1 MRVRFSGPAR
11 DDFRGIIE
19 AALLV
24 DVERAQ
30 AIRDDVAAAARS
42 LRLGW
47 ARYQVVAS
55 SRLGDVRKKNCRPFV
70 LLYRVTDYVEILA
83 VAHERSDWL
92 RAIADF

>member
-1 MRVRFSGPAR
+1 MISEASSRPRCWSTWSVRKQSATMSRPR
-11 DDFRGIIE
+11 PN
-19 AALLV
+19 
-24 DVERAQ
+24 
-30 AIRDDVAAAARS
+30 S

-70 LLYRVTDYVEILA
+70 LLYRVTDCVEILA